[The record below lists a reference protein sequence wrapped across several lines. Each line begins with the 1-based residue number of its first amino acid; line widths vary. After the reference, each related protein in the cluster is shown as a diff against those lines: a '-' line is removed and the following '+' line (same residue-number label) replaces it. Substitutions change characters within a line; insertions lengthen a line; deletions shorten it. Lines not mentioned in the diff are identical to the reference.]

1 MRGFSTDYSE
11 NVGSGISGSPISE
24 PAAVITDQVAAEAA
38 ERGAR
43 FAEAIEANRISDF
56 EKKGDARKGEKA
68 DQMVHVSTFC
78 TIGDKIYMTYYANTK
93 ASKEDPLNQT
103 ARLVY
108 CHRSNPQDKVYLDIQ
123 TVGDDLYGKHI
134 YALYDTILAKK
145 DDDTLYVMWTA
156 KADDQYY
163 RLCRSFS
170 VQSGELGPVEVNRFR
185 VGEIT
190 NDFSTSG
197 IQNAMTENGL
207 PYKTMYSDIGIMQKF
222 TQRQEQGKV
231 YYYTG
236 AYSGDF
242 NCIIKTCDFLTWEYV
257 SQPDFD
263 NESKWENAAYV
274 YGDKC
279 YYFVRQQ
286 DEVPYGLW
294 TAYDLIR
301 KKWEKPV
308 LIADCQSRS
317 DFIVYAGNLYLVHA
331 PVDRE
336 HIGIVKVN
344 TDDIAAS
351 TPVLQADMK
360 SSCFYP
366 FVQYLDKNAIGMS
379 YTVDRKSIRLSW
391 FDPQKFL

>member
-1 MRGFSTDYSE
+1 MLEFSTDYSE

-156 KADDQYY
+156 NADDQYY

-242 NCIIKTCDFLTWEYV
+242 NCIIKTYDFLTWEYV

-263 NESKWENAAYV
+263 NKSKW
-274 YGDKC
+274 
-279 YYFVRQQ
+279 
-286 DEVPYGLW
+286 
-294 TAYDLIR
+294 
-301 KKWEKPV
+301 
-308 LIADCQSRS
+308 
-317 DFIVYAGNLYLVHA
+317 
-331 PVDRE
+331 
-336 HIGIVKVN
+336 
-344 TDDIAAS
+344 
-351 TPVLQADMK
+351 
-360 SSCFYP
+360 
-366 FVQYLDKNAIGMS
+366 
-379 YTVDRKSIRLSW
+379 
-391 FDPQKFL
+391 